1 MTFTTQGKAVHDPD
15 GDGMVNFELTN
26 ADAVVHHESL
36 GHITIMDTD
45 ISFECP
51 LIRCYVQ
58 SGPGHSCPG
67 PESELRESEVDTRQM
82 TQQNI
87 LSRQPSLSFTSD
99 AYSLS
104 K

>member
-45 ISFECP
+45 ISLECP
-51 LIRCYVQ
+51 LIR
-58 SGPGHSCPG
+58 
-67 PESELRESEVDTRQM
+67 
-82 TQQNI
+82 
-87 LSRQPSLSFTSD
+87 
-99 AYSLS
+99 
-104 K
+104 